1 MSNEKYKRV
10 LANHQRAIKDER
22 RLVAL
27 MAIVFYVVSLVLLYI
42 GATQIGISLSMIRK
56 IAVFP
61 SSSVYLT
68 SYGFFFTG
76 VLGITFIIF
85 LSGIYFSFGYN
96 KHNTI
101 RAVGYAGV
109 VFGILLIL
117 FAIYSGFV
125 FATVGGFVLGASIVM
140 ALSARDN

>member
-27 MAIVFYVVSLVLLYI
+27 MAIVFSAVSLVLLYI
-42 GATQIGISLSMIRK
+42 GASQIGISLSMMQK

-61 SSSVYLT
+61 SSKVYLT
-68 SYGFFFTG
+68 SFGFFFTG
-76 VLGITFIIF
+76 VLGITFIVF
-85 LSGIYFSFGYN
+85 LSGIYFSPDR
-96 KHNTI
+96 TV
-101 RAVGYAGV
+101 RAVGYAGIV
-109 VFGILLIL
+109 LGILLIL

-125 FATVGGFVLGASIVM
+125 FATIGGFVLGASMVM
-140 ALSARDN
+140 TIYARDN

>member
-27 MAIVFYVVSLVLLYI
+27 MAIVFSAVSLVLLYI
-42 GATQIGISLSMIRK
+42 GASQIGISLSMMQK

-61 SSSVYLT
+61 SSKVYLT
-68 SYGFFFTG
+68 SFGFFFTG
-76 VLGITFIIF
+76 VLGITFIVF
-85 LSGIYFSFGYN
+85 LSGIYFSPDR
-96 KHNTI
+96 TV
-101 RAVGYAGV
+101 RAVGYAGIV
-109 VFGILLIL
+109 LGILLIL

-125 FATVGGFVLGASIVM
+125 FATVGGFVLGASMVIIIY
-140 ALSARDN
+140 ARDN

>member
-27 MAIVFYVVSLVLLYI
+27 MAIVFSAVSLVLLYI
-42 GATQIGISLSMIRK
+42 GASQIGISLSMMQK

-61 SSSVYLT
+61 SSKVYLT
-68 SYGFFFTG
+68 SFGFFFTG
-76 VLGITFIIF
+76 VWGITFIVF
-85 LSGIYFSFGYN
+85 LSGIYFSPDR
-96 KHNTI
+96 TV
-101 RAVGYAGV
+101 RAVGYAGIV
-109 VFGILLIL
+109 LGILLIL

-125 FATVGGFVLGASIVM
+125 FATIGGFVLGASMVM
-140 ALSARDN
+140 TIYARDN

>member
-27 MAIVFYVVSLVLLYI
+27 MAIVFSAVSLVLLYI
-42 GATQIGISLSMIRK
+42 GASQIGISLSMMQK

-61 SSSVYLT
+61 SSKVYFT
-68 SYGFFFTG
+68 SFGFFFTG
-76 VLGITFIIF
+76 VLGITFIVF
-85 LSGIYFSFGYN
+85 LSGIYFSPDR
-96 KHNTI
+96 TV
-101 RAVGYAGV
+101 RAVGYAGIV
-109 VFGILLIL
+109 LGILLIL

-125 FATVGGFVLGASIVM
+125 FATIGGFVLGASMVM
-140 ALSARDN
+140 TIYARDN

>member
-10 LANHQRAIKDER
+10 LANHQHAIKDER

-42 GATQIGISLSMIRK
+42 GASQIGISLSMIQK

-76 VLGITFIIF
+76 MLGATFTVF
-85 LSGIYFSFGYN
+85 LYGIYFSPDR
-96 KHNTI
+96 NTVK
-101 RAVGYAGV
+101 AVGSAGIV
-109 VFGILLIL
+109 LGFFLIL

-125 FATVGGFVLGASIVM
+125 FAVIGGFVLGASIVM
-140 ALSARDN
+140 TIYTRDT

>member
-27 MAIVFYVVSLVLLYI
+27 MAIVFSAVSLVLLYI
-42 GATQIGISLSMIRK
+42 GASQIGISLSMIQK

-61 SSSVYLT
+61 STSVYLT

-76 VLGITFIIF
+76 MLGATFTVF
-85 LSGIYFSFGYN
+85 LYGIYFSPDRN
-96 KHNTI
+96 IT
-101 RAVGYAGV
+101 RAAGYAGV
-109 VFGILLIL
+109 FLGILLIL

-125 FATVGGFVLGASIVM
+125 FATVGGFVLGASMVIIIY
-140 ALSARDN
+140 ARDN

>member
-27 MAIVFYVVSLVLLYI
+27 MAIVFSAVSLVLLYI
-42 GATQIGISLSMIRK
+42 GASQIGISLSMMQK

-61 SSSVYLT
+61 SSKVYLT
-68 SYGFFFTG
+68 SFGFFFTG
-76 VLGITFIIF
+76 VLGITFIVF
-85 LSGIYFSFGYN
+85 LSGIYFSPDR
-96 KHNTI
+96 TV
-101 RAVGYAGV
+101 RAVGYAGIV
-109 VFGILLIL
+109 LGLLLIL

-125 FATVGGFVLGASIVM
+125 FAVIGGFALGFSIVM
-140 ALSARDN
+140 TIYARDN

>member
-27 MAIVFYVVSLVLLYI
+27 MAIVFSAVSLVLLYI
-42 GATQIGISLSMIRK
+42 GASQIGISLSMMQK

-61 SSSVYLT
+61 SSKVYLT
-68 SYGFFFTG
+68 SFGFFFTG
-76 VLGITFIIF
+76 VLGITFIVFI
-85 LSGIYFSFGYN
+85 SGIYFSPDR
-96 KHNTI
+96 TV
-101 RAVGYAGV
+101 RAVGYAGIV
-109 VFGILLIL
+109 LGILLIL

-125 FATVGGFVLGASIVM
+125 FATIGGFVLGASMVM
-140 ALSARDN
+140 TIYARDN

>member
-76 VLGITFIIF
+76 VLGITLTVF
-85 LSGIYFSFGYN
+85 LSSIYFSPDR
-96 KHNTI
+96 NTV
-101 RAVGYAGV
+101 RAVGSAGIV
-109 VFGILLIL
+109 LGFFLIL

-125 FATVGGFVLGASIVM
+125 FATVGGFVLGTSMVM
-140 ALSARDN
+140 TIYARDN

>member
-27 MAIVFYVVSLVLLYI
+27 MAIVFSAVSLVLLYI
-42 GATQIGISLSMIRK
+42 GASQIGISLSMMQK

-61 SSSVYLT
+61 SSKVYLT
-68 SYGFFFTG
+68 SFGFFFTG
-76 VLGITFIIF
+76 VLGITFIVF
-85 LSGIYFSFGYN
+85 LSGIYFSPDR
-96 KHNTI
+96 TV
-101 RAVGYAGV
+101 RAVGYAGIV
-109 VFGILLIL
+109 LGILLIL

-125 FATVGGFVLGASIVM
+125 FATIGGFVLDASMVIM
-140 ALSARDN
+140 IYARDN

>member
-27 MAIVFYVVSLVLLYI
+27 MAIVFSAVSLVLLYI
-42 GATQIGISLSMIRK
+42 GASQIGISLSMMQK

-61 SSSVYLT
+61 SSKVYLT

-85 LSGIYFSFGYN
+85 LSGIYFSPDR
-96 KHNTI
+96 TV
-101 RAVGYAGV
+101 RAVGYAGIV
-109 VFGILLIL
+109 LGILLIL

-125 FATVGGFVLGASIVM
+125 FATIGGFVLGASMVIM
-140 ALSARDN
+140 IYARDN

>member
-1 MSNEKYKRV
+1 MNEKRKTR
-10 LANHQRAIKDER
+10 DER
-22 RLVAL
+22 KLVAI
-27 MAIVFYVVSLVLLYI
+27 IVVVLSAVNLFLLYI
-42 GATQIGISLSMIRK
+42 GASQIGISLSMMQK

-61 SSSVYLT
+61 SSKVYLT

-125 FATVGGFVLGASIVM
+125 FAVIGGFVLGASIVM

>member
-27 MAIVFYVVSLVLLYI
+27 MAIVFSAVSLVLLYI
-42 GATQIGISLSMIRK
+42 GASQIGISLSMMQK

-61 SSSVYLT
+61 SSKVYLT
-68 SYGFFFTG
+68 SFGFFFTG
-76 VLGITFIIF
+76 VLGITFIVF
-85 LSGIYFSFGYN
+85 LSGIYFSPDR
-96 KHNTI
+96 TV
-101 RAVGYAGV
+101 RPVGYAGIV
-109 VFGILLIL
+109 LGILLIL

-125 FATVGGFVLGASIVM
+125 FATVGGFVLGASMVIIIY
-140 ALSARDN
+140 ARDN

>member
-76 VLGITFIIF
+76 VLGITLTVF
-85 LSGIYFSFGYN
+85 LSSIYFSPDR
-96 KHNTI
+96 NTV
-101 RAVGYAGV
+101 RAVGYAGIV
-109 VFGILLIL
+109 LGILLIL
-117 FAIYSGFV
+117 FAIYSGVV
-125 FATVGGFVLGASIVM
+125 FATVGGFVLGVSMVM

>member
-27 MAIVFYVVSLVLLYI
+27 MAIVFSAVSLVLLYI
-42 GATQIGISLSMIRK
+42 GASQIGISLSMIQK

-76 VLGITFIIF
+76 VLGITFIVF
-85 LSGIYFSFGYN
+85 LSGIYFSPDR
-96 KHNTI
+96 TV
-101 RAVGYAGV
+101 RAVGYAGIV
-109 VFGILLIL
+109 LGILLIL

-125 FATVGGFVLGASIVM
+125 FATIGGFVLGASMVM
-140 ALSARDN
+140 TIYARDN

>member
-27 MAIVFYVVSLVLLYI
+27 MAIVFSAVSLVLLYI
-42 GATQIGISLSMIRK
+42 GASQIGISLSMMQK

-61 SSSVYLT
+61 SSKVYLT
-68 SYGFFFTG
+68 SFGFFFTG
-76 VLGITFIIF
+76 VLGITFIVF
-85 LSGIYFSFGYN
+85 LSGIYFSPDR
-96 KHNTI
+96 TV
-101 RAVGYAGV
+101 RAVGYAGIV
-109 VFGILLIL
+109 LGILLIL

-125 FATVGGFVLGASIVM
+125 FAVIGGFVLGTSMVM
-140 ALSARDN
+140 TIYARDN

>member
-10 LANHQRAIKDER
+10 LANHQHAIKDER

-42 GATQIGISLSMIRK
+42 GASQIGISLSMIQK

-85 LSGIYFSFGYN
+85 LSSIYFSPDR
-96 KHNTI
+96 NTVK
-101 RAVGYAGV
+101 AVGSAGIV
-109 VFGILLIL
+109 LGFFLIL

-125 FATVGGFVLGASIVM
+125 FAVIGGFVLGASIVM
-140 ALSARDN
+140 TIYTRDT

>member
-10 LANHQRAIKDER
+10 LANHQHAIKDER

-42 GATQIGISLSMIRK
+42 GASQIGISLSMIQK

-76 VLGITFIIF
+76 MLGATFTVF
-85 LSGIYFSFGYN
+85 LYGIYFSPDRN
-96 KHNTI
+96 IT
-101 RAVGYAGV
+101 RAAGYAGV
-109 VFGILLIL
+109 FLGILLIL

-125 FATVGGFVLGASIVM
+125 FAVIGGFVLGASIMM

>member
-10 LANHQRAIKDER
+10 LANHQHAIKDER

-27 MAIVFYVVSLVLLYI
+27 MAIVFSAVSLVLLYI
-42 GATQIGISLSMIRK
+42 GASQIGISLSMMEK

-61 SSSVYLT
+61 STSVYLT

-76 VLGITFIIF
+76 VLGITFIVF
-85 LSGIYFSFGYN
+85 LSGIYFLPDR
-96 KHNTI
+96 NTA
-101 RAVGYAGV
+101 RAAGYAGV
-109 VFGILLIL
+109 VLGILLIL

-125 FATVGGFVLGASIVM
+125 FAVIGGFVLGFSIVM
-140 ALSARDN
+140 TLYARDN